1 MGHACKNRVQL
12 FIDAGMESYG
22 DHAASAAANYQ
33 QPGGSPEGEDVI
45 ANIV

>member
-1 MGHACKNRVQL
+1 MQF
-12 FIDAGMESYG
+12 FIDAGIEGYG
-22 DHAASAAANYQ
+22 DHAAAAAANYQ